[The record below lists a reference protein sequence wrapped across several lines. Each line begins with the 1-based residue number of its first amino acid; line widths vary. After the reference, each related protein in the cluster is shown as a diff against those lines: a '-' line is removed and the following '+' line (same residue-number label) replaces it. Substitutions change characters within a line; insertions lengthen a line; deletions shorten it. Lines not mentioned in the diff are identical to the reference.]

1 MPLKLIINDLS
12 MGTNF
17 ANQKNSTLMVLEY
30 CSCMGMDKLDGQH
43 VIIDVVCLWLR
54 CNKLQLDITN
64 ISIY

>member
-1 MPLKLIINDLS
+1 